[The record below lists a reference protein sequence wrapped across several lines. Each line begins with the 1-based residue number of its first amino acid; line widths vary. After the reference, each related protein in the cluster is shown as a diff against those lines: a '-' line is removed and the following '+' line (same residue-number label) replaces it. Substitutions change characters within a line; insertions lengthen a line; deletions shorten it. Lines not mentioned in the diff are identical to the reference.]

1 MFFFIILQAF
11 DNNRIKTIKMKTIIQ
26 ILLAIVALVLV
37 YFIYKGIQD
46 PIEFEKVKDARYEKT
61 IERLKDIRKAQ
72 LAFKDVNGR
81 FTGSWDTLINFVKHD
96 SLRNVR
102 KIGELTDSMI
112 EQGLTERRAMR
123 EGLIIRDTIRE
134 SVLETLFGDSF
145 DPESLKYV
153 PVPDTTAEFTLG
165 ANVIV
170 TGSGIKVPV
179 FEAKAHNNIILRGLD
194 RQYVINMNEERRLNE
209 RYPGLKVGSLTEAV
223 NNSGNWE

>member
-1 MFFFIILQAF
+1 
-11 DNNRIKTIKMKTIIQ
+11 MKTIIQ
-26 ILLAIVALVLV
+26 ILLAIVALGLV

-46 PIEFEKVKDARYEKT
+46 PIEFEKAKDARYEQT

-81 FTGSWDTLINFVKHD
+81 FTGSWDTLIHFVKYD

-112 EQGLTERRAMR
+112 EAGLTERRAMR
-123 EGLIIRDTIRE
+123 EGLLIRDTIRE
-134 SVLETLFGDSF
+134 SVLETIFGSSF
-145 DPESLKYV
+145 DPESLKYI
-153 PVPDTTAEFTLG
+153 PIPDTLAEFTLG

-179 FEAKAHNNIILRGLD
+179 FEAKAHNNIVLRGLD
-194 RQYVINMNEERRLNE
+194 RQFVINMNEQRRLNE